1 MWKGAVRVMRVFVV
15 ARVFVIVGLVCLLS
29 RPAAAISC
37 EEVRGFVEKY
47 GASLVLA
54 YAKSTGATP
63 QEIRRGRACL
73 DRRHAGLKR
82 RIGRISNG
90 GWESN

>member
-1 MWKGAVRVMRVFVV
+1 MRVFV
-15 ARVFVIVGLVCLLS
+15 ILGLVCLLS
-29 RPAAAISC
+29 RPASAMTC
-37 EEVRGFVEKY
+37 EEVRGFVQTY
-47 GASLVLA
+47 GVSLVLA

-73 DRRHAGLKR
+73 HEAHSGHRK
-82 RIGRISNG
+82 RIGRVLNG